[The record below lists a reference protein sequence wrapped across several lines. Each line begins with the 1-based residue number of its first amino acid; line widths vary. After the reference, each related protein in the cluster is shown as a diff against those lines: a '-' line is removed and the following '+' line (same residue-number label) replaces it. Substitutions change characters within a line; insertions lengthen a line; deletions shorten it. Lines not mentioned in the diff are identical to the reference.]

1 MATLYPNYTTEI
13 NPLAGPT
20 LTADLNHPLSRG
32 LKHSLTLKF
41 LTHRKDFS
49 RF

>member
-1 MATLYPNYTTEI
+1 MATLYLNYTTVI

-20 LTADLNHPLSRG
+20 LITDLNHLLSRG
-32 LKHSLTLKF
+32 IEHSLALKF